1 MIGSFDD
8 ALDLEAGTLDL
19 DALAERVEAEDLDV
33 AVLTDEELHWFGPD
47 ADRDPT
53 PLDAPRLA
61 AMTPDHRAVALESV
75 LMLLHAR
82 GEVELGL
89 DLDEDLDDPDGDD
102 DGEEGAELLVPAS
115 ASSALVDLRTA
126 APRRLLV
133 RVDDEDGTERVLVH
147 LVDEGLVLVEDV
159 LDVGLHAFTISS
171 PVRTAAVL
179 ATMLTG
185 ADVGDVLE
193 EPEPVA
199 VRRAATRDG
208 LTPHPD
214 RLHDEADVV
223 ASLLV
228 AEGVGA
234 ELEPFGTVTVG
245 EAGTHL
251 LRASADAAGAE
262 THTLAPLTPAQL
274 AAVLAA
280 VVLGVE
286 GD

>member
-1 MIGSFDD
+1 VIASFDD

-75 LMLLHAR
+75 LLLLHAR

-89 DLDEDLDDPDGDD
+89 DLDEDPDDPDGDG

-115 ASSALVDLRTA
+115 ASSALVDLRTS

-159 LDVGLHAFTISS
+159 TDVGPGQH
-171 PVRTAAVL
+171 
-179 ATMLTG
+179 
-185 ADVGDVLE
+185 
-193 EPEPVA
+193 
-199 VRRAATRDG
+199 RREDG
-208 LTPHPD
+208 G
-214 RLHDEADVV
+214 R
-223 ASLLV
+223 
-228 AEGVGA
+228 AEG
-234 ELEPFGTVTVG
+234 
-245 EAGTHL
+245 
-251 LRASADAAGAE
+251 
-262 THTLAPLTPAQL
+262 
-274 AAVLAA
+274 
-280 VVLGVE
+280 
-286 GD
+286 